1 MVHFRRLLVALVVAT
16 AWLATV
22 AAPASAGDG
31 NKDNSGRHG
40 EGRHPSLVGTIHGAG
55 GAVMDAA
62 SPLKGTTTYSIDAKL
77 FSDGSATGFFDCADL
92 AGSTAEGDIFGP
104 ITSWKKVD
112 GKIALSGTAELWNL
126 GRTVRL
132 DPRNL
137 NYTVT
142 IQKFGGAGVGHWTLD
157 VPAYQKPTDPPLCSE
172 LLTSGHLVGKGKLFR
187 QRDDE

>member
-1 MVHFRRLLVALVVAT
+1 
-16 AWLATV
+16 
-22 AAPASAGDG
+22 
-31 NKDNSGRHG
+31 
-40 EGRHPSLVGTIHGAG
+40 
-55 GAVMDAA
+55 MDAA
-62 SPLKGTTTYSIDAKL
+62 SPLKGTTTYSIDAQL

-112 GKIALSGTAELWNL
+112 GKITLSGTAELWNL

-142 IQKFGGAGVGHWTLD
+142 IQKFGGAGRGHWTLD
-157 VPAYQKPTDPPLCSE
+157 VPAYQQPSDPPICSE
-172 LLTSGHLVGKGKLFR
+172 LLTSGRLVMR
-187 QRDDE
+187 HIDRDKRDSD